1 MDRGE
6 AVVRSAR
13 ALLGVPFRLH
23 GRSADMGVDCV
34 GLVALAAWRAGHEGE
49 APDRYGLRGGR
60 VEQFENWLAAAGL
73 RRVSSMVPG
82 DIVLVQAGVRQF
94 HVMVFTGEGFIHAH
108 AGLRRVVAMPG
119 ESPWPVI
126 GVWRVIDGYSSAD
139 GNGNGAG
146 RANRR
151 CDRSGARAGL

>member
-82 DIVLVQAGVRQF
+82 DIVLVQAGVRRSEEHTSELQSL
-94 HVMVFTGEGFIHAH
+94 MRISYAVFC
-108 AGLRRVVAMPG
+108 LKKKNNDRYRVHLT
-119 ESPWPVI
+119 E
-126 GVWRVIDGYSSAD
+126 
-139 GNGNGAG
+139 
-146 RANRR
+146 
-151 CDRSGARAGL
+151 LE

>member
-1 MDRGE
+1 MRISDWSSD
-6 AVVRSAR
+6 VCSSD
-13 ALLGVPFRLH
+13 L
-23 GRSADMGVDCV
+23 CV

-126 GVWRVIDGYSSAD
+126 GVWREI
-139 GNGNGAG
+139 G
-146 RANRR
+146 RAHV
-151 CDRSGARAGL
+151 

>member
-1 MDRGE
+1 MSCF
-6 AVVRSAR
+6 AVACSTSASSSKSPSFISLRSAR

-94 HVMVFTGEGFIHAH
+94 HVMVFTGEGFIH
-108 AGLRRVVAMPG
+108 
-119 ESPWPVI
+119 
-126 GVWRVIDGYSSAD
+126 
-139 GNGNGAG
+139 
-146 RANRR
+146 
-151 CDRSGARAGL
+151 RSEEHTSELQSLMRISYAVFFLKK

>member
-1 MDRGE
+1 MRISDWSSDVCSSDLPGGAVLAGERPAYPLSGRIIMDRGE

-60 VEQFENWLAAAGL
+60 VEQLENWLAAAGL
-73 RRVSSMVPG
+73 RRVGRDRTSTRLNSS
-82 DIVLVQAGVRQF
+82 
-94 HVMVFTGEGFIHAH
+94 HEC
-108 AGLRRVVAMPG
+108 
-119 ESPWPVI
+119 E
-126 GVWRVIDGYSSAD
+126 
-139 GNGNGAG
+139 
-146 RANRR
+146 
-151 CDRSGARAGL
+151 

>member
-1 MDRGE
+1 MDRGV

-13 ALLGVPFRLH
+13 AFLGVPFRLN

-82 DIVLVQAGVRQF
+82 DRSEEHTSELQSLMRISYAVFCLKKTRQ
-94 HVMVFTGEGFIHAH
+94 
-108 AGLRRVVAMPG
+108 
-119 ESPWPVI
+119 
-126 GVWRVIDGYSSAD
+126 
-139 GNGNGAG
+139 
-146 RANRR
+146 
-151 CDRSGARAGL
+151 

>member
-1 MDRGE
+1 
-6 AVVRSAR
+6 
-13 ALLGVPFRLH
+13 
-23 GRSADMGVDCV
+23 
-34 GLVALAAWRAGHEGE
+34 
-49 APDRYGLRGGR
+49 
-60 VEQFENWLAAAGL
+60 
-73 RRVSSMVPG
+73 MVPG

-126 GVWRVIDGYSSAD
+126 GVWWVIDGYSSAD
-139 GNGNGAG
+139 GNGNGDG

-151 CDRSGARAGL
+151 CDRSGARAGLCSVCAIQRQGTRGAECTSRRVSDFTYCSWEEASLE

>member
-1 MDRGE
+1 MRISDWSSDVCSSDLPGGAVLAGERPAYPLSGRIIMDRGE

-73 RRVSSMVPG
+73 RRVSRMVPG

-108 AGLRRVVAMPG
+108 AGLRRV
-119 ESPWPVI
+119 EI
-126 GVWRVIDGYSSAD
+126 
-139 GNGNGAG
+139 G
-146 RANRR
+146 RAHV
-151 CDRSGARAGL
+151 